1 MVLRKNLRYL
11 SDAELRRFVAAV
23 LALKAEIG
31 PSNISTYDGY
41 VRWHMQAMTRATRPP
56 DRWWEHNQA
65 HRGPAFPPW
74 HRQFILAFERDLQR
88 IANDPNLGLPYWD
101 WTQDA
106 GDPPGAPIWTP
117 DFLGGNGDPANN
129 DVITNGPFSG
139 PGWQTVEAVLDA
151 NDELQGFQA
160 GSGLRRRFSTTL
172 GLPTQSDVDGLMGN
186 AIDDASPWDST
197 VTNTFRNDLEGW
209 VGPGLHNLVHR
220 WVGGSMT
227 DGTSPND
234 PVFFL
239 HHCNVDRIW
248 ALWQSK
254 YPNSPYLPESG
265 GPTGHNLRDPMFP
278 WDGQT
283 TSSVIT
289 PELMLGLGEVRYV

>member
-1 MVLRKNLRYL
+1 MVLRKNVRYL
-11 SDAELRRFVAAV
+11 SDAERRRFIAAV

-31 PSNISTYDGY
+31 PSNISTYDGH
-41 VRWHMQAMTRATRPP
+41 VRRHAQAMTRATRLP

-74 HRQFILAFERDLQR
+74 HRQYILAFERDLQR

-106 GDPPGAPIWTP
+106 GDPPGAPIWAQ

-129 DVITNGPFSG
+129 DVIANGPFSG

-151 NDELQGFQA
+151 NNELQGFQA

-172 GLPTQSDVDGLMGN
+172 GLPTQSDVDGLTDN
-186 AIDDASPWDST
+186 AIYDASPWDST

-209 VGPGLHNLVHR
+209 VGPGLHNLIHR

-227 DGTSPND
+227 DSTSPND

-239 HHCNVDRIW
+239 HHCNVDRMSPTERRY
-248 ALWQSK
+248 ALRSTGTQSSPIK
-254 YPNSPYLPESG
+254 YGSPGVSAWE
-265 GPTGHNLRDPMFP
+265 
-278 WDGQT
+278 Q
-283 TSSVIT
+283 
-289 PELMLGLGEVRYV
+289 